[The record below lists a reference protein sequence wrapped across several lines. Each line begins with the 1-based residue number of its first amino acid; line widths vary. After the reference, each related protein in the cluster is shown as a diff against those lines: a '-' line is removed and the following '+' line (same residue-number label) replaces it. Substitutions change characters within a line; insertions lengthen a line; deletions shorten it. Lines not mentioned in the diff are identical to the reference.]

1 MKSFYL
7 PLVLTVGGN
16 ILYHVAQKSI
26 PKTASP
32 LITMMLAYLVAI
44 VVCGVFAVAFPA
56 DKSVISSI
64 ADSNWTVVVLGIGVA
79 AVEIGFLLVYRAG
92 WNISIA
98 PVSSSVAVALLLI
111 PIGVIAFR
119 ERLSMWNVIG
129 VVLCLAGLVLVT
141 RK

>member
-16 ILYHVAQKSI
+16 ILYHIAQKSV

-32 LITMMLAYLVAI
+32 LITMMLAYAVAI
-44 VVCGVFAVAFPA
+44 IVCTMFAVVYPA
-56 DKSVISSI
+56 DKSVLI
-64 ADSNWTVVVLGIGVA
+64 ALRDSNWTVLAIGIGVA
-79 AVEIGFLLVYRAG
+79 AVEIGFLLAYRAG
-92 WNISIA
+92 WNISVA
-98 PVSSSVAVALLLI
+98 PVTSSVAVALLLI

-119 ERLSMWNVIG
+119 ERLSAWNVVG
-129 VVLCLAGLVLVT
+129 LVLCVAGLVLVA